1 LRRRIAR
8 FAGAGPVL
16 LGAAWLLSFFAP
28 LLSPGRVLANRDI
41 PLFHLPL
48 RASFRLLVEGGS
60 PLWSPWL
67 NGGQPVLSNP
77 SYAAFY
83 PPGWIVFL
91 VPPAYALSLLVV
103 LHAAV
108 AFAGAWWLA
117 RRLGAGRG
125 AAALAALGYTGS
137 GASLSLISAL
147 TLFCSMAW
155 FPWVIGFADAALRA
169 EPGEP
174 GKYRRWLRP
183 ALLAGLA
190 LALQLLN
197 GEPATV
203 VITGLGVLAVAVA
216 GAPRHARSLPRVLV
230 PLTLALLLAAVQ
242 WLPTWGRLA
251 GSPRAGGLEA
261 RRATVWSAPP
271 ARVLELAFPRF
282 FGDPARDHEKL
293 FFGWNLH
300 DRDYPYVPSIYP
312 GLLLTVLAVAAL
324 AQWPVPRRAA
334 WIFAFAVG
342 AFLALGRHNPL
353 YEPLREA
360 VPVLAV
366 LRFPEKFAI
375 LSVAAIVFAGALGW
389 GWLIRERGEGRPERA
404 DFPLALSLVLLAL
417 AGTLTGLLYR
427 VPRLAEWFVRT
438 HGGPGMTPEKIQN
451 GILYLRGEG
460 WAALLTSG
468 LVAALL
474 ALCRWRR
481 PPARLLTGL
490 ALALLAADLWHYGH
504 GLVQVAPAGL
514 YQGPPPV
521 KVRPATRLYVQ
532 ETSGGNPDFV
542 PRRGAPALAPVR
554 ASIDRMEPYSA
565 LLWRI
570 PYALNEDFDLML
582 TRWASRAVD
591 TLHQDWGSRASENAL
606 RYLGAWNVGT
616 LMLRKDAAEWVAESK
631 KNPRAP
637 LMRVLENPY
646 VLPRYRFVPRAVFH
660 RDFDSALAAARAEG
674 FALMRREHAIR
685 PGVPEGE
692 TVYPRLPEPLKL
704 TDLGGRLRLRYRSAS
719 RAFFVVAATFDGGW
733 RAEVDGEPVPAFPTA
748 ACQIGVE
755 LPEGGHVLE
764 LRYRDPLV
772 PAGAGVSLLALA
784 ATGLLLIRGGR
795 ASGLAT
801 SSTGL
806 SMSPSGR
813 PASSSDRSM
822 TSSGGATT
830 SLDHPRTSS
839 DGPTTSS
846 GRPKTSLGLAMSS
859 SGLPT
864 TSSGLPTTSSDRP
877 TTSLGL
883 ATSSSDCPTTSS
895 DRPSSP
901 PDTETA
907 LESRPLCR
915 STC

>member
-1 LRRRIAR
+1 MHRRIVWTV
-8 FAGAGPVL
+8 GPAL
-16 LGAAWLLSFFAP
+16 LGSAWLLSFFAP
-28 LLSPGRVLANRDI
+28 LLSPERVLANRDV

-48 RASFRLLVEGGS
+48 RATFRLLVESGS

-83 PPGWIVFL
+83 PPGWLVFV

-155 FPWVIGFADAALRA
+155 FPWVIGQADAALRA
-169 EPGEP
+169 EPG
-174 GKYRRWLRP
+174 RWRRP
-183 ALLAGLA
+183 ALLAGVA

-203 VITGLGVLAVAVA
+203 VITGLGVLAMTAAAVF
-216 GAPRHARSLPRVLV
+216 GRGLRSGPGSGPGRFRVLSSALSRMFV
-230 PLTLALLLAAVQ
+230 PLALAVLLAAVQ
-242 WLPTWGRLA
+242 WLPTAARLA

-271 ARVLELAFPRF
+271 ARLLELAFPRF
-282 FGDPARDHEKL
+282 FGDPTRDHEKL

-312 GLLLTVLAVAAL
+312 GLLLTVLAAAAL

-334 WIFAFAVG
+334 WGLAFATG
-342 AFLALGRHNPL
+342 GFLALGRHNPL

-375 LSVAAIVFAGALGW
+375 LAVAAIVFAGALGW

-404 DFPLALSLVLLAL
+404 DFPLALALVLAAL

-427 VPRLAEWFVRT
+427 VPRLGEWFVRT
-438 HGGPGMTPEKIQN
+438 HGGPGMTPEKIQH
-451 GILYLRGEG
+451 GLAYLRGEG
-460 WAALLTSG
+460 WAAIATAL

-504 GLVQVAPAGL
+504 TLVLVAPASL
-514 YQGPPPV
+514 YGGAPPV
-521 KVRPATRLYVQ
+521 DFQPQPETRLYVQ
-532 ETSGGNPDFV
+532 ETSGGEPDFV
-542 PRRGAPALAPVR
+542 PRRGDPALAPVR
-554 ASIDRMEPYSA
+554 AALGRMEPYSA
-565 LLWRI
+565 LLWHI

-582 TRWASRAVD
+582 TRWAARAVD
-591 TLHQDWGSRASENAL
+591 TLHQDWGSRASLNAL
-606 RYLGAWNVGT
+606 HYLGAWNVGT
-616 LMLRKDAAEWVAESK
+616 LMLRKDPADWAAEAK
-631 KNPRAP
+631 RNPRAP
-637 LMRVLENPY
+637 LMRVLKNPY
-646 VLPRYRFVPRAVFH
+646 VLPLHRFVPRAVFH
-660 RDFDSALAAARAEG
+660 PDLDSALAAARAEG
-674 FALMRREHAIR
+674 YDLMRREHAVR
-685 PGVPEGE
+685 PGGPGGE
-692 TVYPRLPEPLKL
+692 TVYRRLPEPLEL
-704 TDLGGRLRLRYRSAS
+704 TDRGGWIKLRYRSAS
-719 RAFFVVAATFDGGW
+719 PAFFVVASTFDEGW
-733 RAEVDGEPVPAFPTA
+733 KAEVDGRPVPVLLTA
-748 ACQIGVE
+748 ACQIGLE
-755 LPEGGHVLE
+755 LPEGEHVLE

-772 PAGAGVSLLALA
+772 PVGAGISLLTLVA
-784 ATGLLLIRGGR
+784 AALLLIRP
-795 ASGLAT
+795 
-801 SSTGL
+801 SSTRKLPARGWML
-806 SMSPSGR
+806 S
-813 PASSSDRSM
+813 A
-822 TSSGGATT
+822 
-830 SLDHPRTSS
+830 
-839 DGPTTSS
+839 
-846 GRPKTSLGLAMSS
+846 
-859 SGLPT
+859 
-864 TSSGLPTTSSDRP
+864 
-877 TTSLGL
+877 
-883 ATSSSDCPTTSS
+883 
-895 DRPSSP
+895 
-901 PDTETA
+901 
-907 LESRPLCR
+907 
-915 STC
+915 

>member
-1 LRRRIAR
+1 MRRRIASII
-8 FAGAGPVL
+8 GIGPPAL
-16 LGAAWLLSFFAP
+16 LGVAWLLSFFAP
-28 LLSPGRVLANRDI
+28 LLSPERVLANRDI

-48 RASFRLLVEGGS
+48 RASFRLLVESGS

-83 PPGWIVFL
+83 PPSWLVFL

-155 FPWVIGFADAALRA
+155 FPWVIGYADAALRA
-169 EPGEP
+169 EPGP
-174 GKYRRWLRP
+174 SRKWRRP

-190 LALQLLN
+190 LALQFLN
-197 GEPATV
+197 GEPATI
-203 VITGLGVLAVAVA
+203 VITGLGVLAVAVVLGTEPGRIRA
-216 GAPRHARSLPRVLV
+216 LPRILV

-242 WLPTWGRLA
+242 WLPTSARLA

-261 RRATVWSAPP
+261 RQATVWSAPP

-282 FGDPARDHEKL
+282 FGDPTRDHEKL

-334 WIFAFAVG
+334 WGLAFVLG

-353 YEPLREA
+353 YEPLRE
-360 VPVLAV
+360 VIPVLAV

-375 LSVAAIVFAGALGW
+375 LAAAALVFAGALGW

-404 DFPLALSLVLLAL
+404 DFPLALSLVLVTL
-417 AGTLTGLLYR
+417 AGALTGLLYR
-427 VPRLAEWFVRT
+427 VPRLGEWFVRT
-438 HGGPGMTPEKIQN
+438 HGGPGMTPERIQN
-451 GILYLRGEG
+451 GLLYLRGEG
-460 WAALLTSG
+460 WAAIATAA

-474 ALCRWRR
+474 ALCRWHR

-490 ALALLAADLWHYGH
+490 AMALLAADLWHYGH
-504 GLVQVAPAGL
+504 GLVLVAPASL
-514 YQGPPPV
+514 YGGPPPV
-521 KVRPATRLYVQ
+521 DISRGPLGSLGETRLYVQ
-532 ETSGGNPDFV
+532 ETSGGEPDFV
-542 PRRGAPALAPVR
+542 PRRGDPALAPVR
-554 ASIDRMEPYSA
+554 AAIGRMEPYSA

-591 TLHQDWGSRASENAL
+591 TLHQDWGSRASGNAL

-616 LMLRKDAAEWVAESK
+616 LMLRKDPADWAAEAER
-631 KNPRAP
+631 NPGAP
-637 LMRVLENPY
+637 LMRVLKNPF
-646 VLPRYRFVPRAVFH
+646 VLPRHRFVPRAVFH
-660 RDFDSALAAARAEG
+660 SDPDSALAAARAEG
-674 FALMRREHAIR
+674 YNLMRREHAVR
-685 PGVPEGE
+685 PGEPGGE
-692 TVYPRLPEPLKL
+692 TVYPRLPEPLEL
-704 TDLGGRLRLRYRSAS
+704 TDRGGWLRMRYRSGS
-719 RAFFVVAATFDGGW
+719 RAFFVVASTFDEGW
-733 RAEVDGEPVPAFPTA
+733 RAEVDGKPVPVFATA
-748 ACQIGVE
+748 ACQIGLE
-755 LPEGGHVLE
+755 LPGGEHVLE

-772 PAGAGVSLLALA
+772 PAGAGISLLTLA
-784 ATGLLLIRGGR
+784 ATALLLIR
-795 ASGLAT
+795 
-801 SSTGL
+801 
-806 SMSPSGR
+806 
-813 PASSSDRSM
+813 DR
-822 TSSGGATT
+822 
-830 SLDHPRTSS
+830 
-839 DGPTTSS
+839 
-846 GRPKTSLGLAMSS
+846 
-859 SGLPT
+859 
-864 TSSGLPTTSSDRP
+864 
-877 TTSLGL
+877 
-883 ATSSSDCPTTSS
+883 
-895 DRPSSP
+895 
-901 PDTETA
+901 
-907 LESRPLCR
+907 R
-915 STC
+915 S

>member
-1 LRRRIAR
+1 LRRLQRRIAR
-8 FAGAGPVL
+8 IAGPVL
-16 LGAAWLLSFFAP
+16 LGATWLLSFFAP
-28 LLSPGRVLANRDI
+28 LLSPGQVLANRDI

-48 RASFRLLVEGGS
+48 RASFRLLVESGS

-83 PPGWIVFL
+83 PPSWLVFL
-91 VPPAYALSLLVV
+91 FPPAYALSLLVV

-155 FPWVIGFADAALRA
+155 FPWVIGHADAALRA
-169 EPGEP
+169 DPG
-174 GKYRRWLRP
+174 GHRKWLRP
-183 ALLAGLA
+183 ALLAGLC

-216 GAPRHARSLPRVLV
+216 AAGRHPRSLPRILV

-271 ARVLELAFPRF
+271 ARLLELAFPRF
-282 FGDPARDHEKL
+282 FGDPTRDHEKL

-334 WIFAFAVG
+334 WGAAFVTG

-353 YEPLREA
+353 YEPLRQA

-375 LSVAAIVFAGALGW
+375 LAVAALVFAGALGW
-389 GWLIRERGEGRPERA
+389 GWLIRERGEGRPEHA
-404 DFPLALSLVLLAL
+404 DFPLALSLVLLVL
-417 AGTLTGLLYR
+417 AGALTGLLYQ
-427 VPRLAEWFVRT
+427 VPRLGEWFVRT
-438 HGGPGMTPEKIQN
+438 HGGPGMTPEKIQH

-460 WAALLTSG
+460 WAAILTAA

-504 GLVQVAPAGL
+504 GLVQVAPASL
-514 YQGPPPV
+514 YQGAPPV
-521 KVRPATRLYVQ
+521 EVRPETRLYVQ
-532 ETSGGNPDFV
+532 ETSGGDPDFV
-542 PRRGAPALAPVR
+542 PRRGDPALAPVR

-565 LLWRI
+565 LLWHI

-582 TRWASRAVD
+582 TRWASRSVD

-606 RYLGAWNVGT
+606 HYLGAWNVGT
-616 LMLRKDAAEWVAESK
+616 LMLRKDAAEWAAESK
-631 KNPRAP
+631 KNPRAS
-637 LMRVLENPY
+637 LMRVLENTY
-646 VLPRYRFVPRAVFH
+646 VLPRYRFVPRTVFH
-660 RDFDSALAAARAEG
+660 HDFDSALAAARAEG
-674 FALMRREHAIR
+674 FALMRREHAIL
-685 PGVPEGE
+685 PGGPEGE
-692 TVYPRLPEPLKL
+692 TVYPRLPEPLEL
-704 TDLGGRLRLRYRSAS
+704 TDRGGWLRMRYRSGS
-719 RAFFVVAATFDGGW
+719 RAFFVVATTFDEGW
-733 RAEVDGEPVPAFPTA
+733 RAELDGEPVAVLPTA
-748 ACQIGVE
+748 ACQIGLE
-755 LPEGGHVLE
+755 LPDGEHVLD

-772 PAGAGVSLLALA
+772 PAGAAVTLMALA
-784 ATGLLLIRGGR
+784 ATGLILLR
-795 ASGLAT
+795 ARR
-801 SSTGL
+801 STGL
-806 SMSPSGR
+806 AG
-813 PASSSDRSM
+813 
-822 TSSGGATT
+822 
-830 SLDHPRTSS
+830 
-839 DGPTTSS
+839 
-846 GRPKTSLGLAMSS
+846 
-859 SGLPT
+859 
-864 TSSGLPTTSSDRP
+864 
-877 TTSLGL
+877 
-883 ATSSSDCPTTSS
+883 
-895 DRPSSP
+895 
-901 PDTETA
+901 
-907 LESRPLCR
+907 
-915 STC
+915 